1 VFQKPIDT
9 LLCDLIQIPSWAFMK
24 AVISWCNGDK
34 VDLLWWQHTI
44 KNIISN
50 DLNNTKF
57 THVGKEIRNLKTSR

>member
-1 VFQKPIDT
+1 
-9 LLCDLIQIPSWAFMK
+9 MK